1 MKGEV
6 VVWSLVAGKLCAITM
21 TEFSN
26 ELNLT
31 VAHTKDQTIGEVFFL
46 LFFPDK
52 ARTSNP
58 FKRKQKMVAAR
69 LSWLCWRPR
78 NQPI

>member
-1 MKGEV
+1 
-6 VVWSLVAGKLCAITM
+6 
-21 TEFSN
+21 
-26 ELNLT
+26 LNLT

-58 FKRKQKMVAAR
+58 PQKEAENGCGKIRGDQSFLEFGSGPKIWSLVEAFGEIQAPD
-69 LSWLCWRPR
+69 WL
-78 NQPI
+78 